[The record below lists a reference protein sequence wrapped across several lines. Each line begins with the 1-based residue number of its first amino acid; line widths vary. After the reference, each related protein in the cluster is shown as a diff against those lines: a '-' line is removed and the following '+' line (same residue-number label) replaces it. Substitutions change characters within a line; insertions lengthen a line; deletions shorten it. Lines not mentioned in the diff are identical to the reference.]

1 MAGDRQASTLEG
13 LIDEL
18 AAAAEEASG
27 EVSVADVMDKVGQRS
42 FGPLLLVP
50 ALVALTPLGGI
61 PGLPTALAVFVVI
74 VAGQLLAGRHGFWL
88 PQVLMRRSVKPDKL
102 KTSVSYARP
111 VARIVDK
118 VLSARLDWLTRA
130 PFIHIAA
137 GVCILVALTVPPM
150 EVVPFAGTVSWVA
163 IAAFGLALIAH
174 DGLVMLIASAFA
186 AGAGYLV
193 VTTLM

>member
-1 MAGDRQASTLEG
+1 MPGDKQASTLEG

-61 PGLPTALAVFVVI
+61 PGLPTLLAAFVVI

-111 VARIVDK
+111 VARVVDK
-118 VLSARLDWLTRA
+118 VLGARLAWLTRA
-130 PFIHIAA
+130 PFIHVAA
-137 GVCILVALTVPPM
+137 AVCILVAFTVPPM